1 MITETYSKHGIRFL
15 YPSRWTIT
23 EEAEGETL
31 AVTVASDET
40 CFWTIWLMQDGPEPE
55 ELIESAVRA
64 FEDEYDDLDQYRFE
78 GELCAVQSMNC
89 DLEFV
94 SLELINS
101 AFLRAFRTA
110 GYSVLV
116 LSQGTDQELEYSRE
130 ALDAITDSL
139 ECGVGDDDLVA

>member
-1 MITETYSKHGIRFL
+1 MKTETYNNHGIRFD
-15 YPSRWTIT
+15 YPSRWTVS

-31 AVTVASDET
+31 SVTVASDET
-40 CFWTIWLMQDGPEPE
+40 CFWTIWLMPGGPEPE

-64 FEDEYDDLDQYRFE
+64 FEEEYDDLDQYRAE
-78 GELCAVQSMNC
+78 GELCEFPSLYC

-110 GYSVLV
+110 RYSILI
-116 LSQGTDQELEYSRE
+116 LSQGTDHELDYSRE

-139 ECGVGDDDLVA
+139 ECGLDDDVSAA